1 MAKATKKTTKKSKKM
16 GIHDGFLLW
25 ITAKDGDSEDKVLK
39 ATMDAAH
46 RGALDD
52 IIDFKHKGMNL
63 LRQKA
68 AAFILSLPEKEA
80 STNGVTMVQDAL
92 KDNLYRVLCK

>member
-25 ITAKDGDSEDKVLK
+25 ITAKDGDSDDKALK

-46 RGALDD
+46 KGALDD
-52 IIDFKHKGMNL
+52 VIALKHKDMNL

-68 AAFILSLPEKEA
+68 AAFILSLSEKEA
-80 STNGVTMVQDAL
+80 ATYNITTAQDAL
-92 KDNLYRVLCK
+92 KEGLYRVLCR